1 MSDMRHQYT
10 RLKSNPLS
18 NRGLSNGSSPQA
30 ARAAEITGKPSG
42 TRKASSF
49 AEVAHRPPPTR
60 SAPKGGKGYDPVNNK
75 EERQTRVSNR
85 WPA

>member
-1 MSDMRHQYT
+1 MGMKHKYT

-18 NRGLSNGSSPQA
+18 NPGLSHGSSAQA
-30 ARAAEITGKPSG
+30 ARAREITGKLSG

-49 AEVAHRPPPTR
+49 AEEGFRAPPTR

-75 EERQTRVSNR
+75 EDNKDDG
-85 WPA
+85 PLHAL